1 MDNNA
6 QPQVGVGV
14 IIVRDGLVLLGKR
27 AGSHGAGT
35 WAPPGGHLEFG
46 ESIESCARREV
57 LEETGLVLKEVH
69 PAPYTSDVMPEVHK
83 HYVTCF
89 VEASVSNDAEPRLM
103 EPDKCS
109 AWMWFHWT
117 DLPEPLFEP
126 MKSLVRTGFV
136 PAVASTTENRTDRS
150 GHRSTQ

>member
-1 MDNNA
+1 MNNAA

-14 IIVRDGLVLLGKR
+14 IIVRDGSVLLGKR

-57 LEETGLVLKEVH
+57 LEETGLTLNAIN
-69 PAPYTSDVMPEVHK
+69 PAPYTNNVMPDVHK

-89 VEASVSNDAEPRLM
+89 VEATVSIDAQPKLM

-109 AWMWFHWT
+109 VWTWFRWT

-136 PAVASTTENRTDRS
+136 PTVARTTENRTVRS
-150 GHRSTQ
+150 GHRGTQ